1 MRAWFSLTSDRRE
14 SPVPGYYGLIVN
26 DIPET
31 SPDAPRRPRRLAWLL
46 SAFIFLLIAG
56 ATIAGGAVVMLH
68 RAYSD
73 PGPLQAE
80 VRLVVPAGASGRE
93 IARVLADAGV
103 SADERLFQ
111 VALRFLASEKP
122 LRAGEYIFPAGVS
135 LREAI
140 VKLQAGD
147 VVVHRLTIAEGL
159 TTRAVLAA
167 LSAETGLVG
176 LLPTAEE
183 LGEGVLLPETYHFS
197 LGDRRAEI
205 VARMQN
211 AMATAVARLWAA
223 REDGLPLKTPEEAV
237 VLASIIERETA
248 VPDERARVAAVFI
261 NRLKRGMRL
270 QSDPTVAYGLGPEN
284 GSFSGRLLF
293 RHLET
298 DHPYNTYTRVGLP
311 PGPIANPGVDSI
323 AAALN
328 PAESKDLYFVADGT
342 GGHAFARNLA
352 EHNRNVA
359 KWRRIQ
365 RNSR

>member
-1 MRAWFSLTSDRRE
+1 MRAWFSPKSDRRD
-14 SPVPGYYGLIVN
+14 SPIPGYHGPVVN
-26 DIPET
+26 DISET
-31 SPDAPRRPRRLAWLL
+31 STDAPRASRLWSWVV
-46 SAFIFLLIAG
+46 SAFVFLLIAG

-73 PGPLQAE
+73 PGPLRAD
-80 VRLVVPAGASGRE
+80 VGLVIPVGASGRD
-93 IARVLADAGV
+93 IARVLTNAGV

-111 VALRFLASEKP
+111 VSLRFLASEKP
-122 LRAGEYIFPAGVS
+122 LRAGEYIFPAEVS
-135 LREAI
+135 LRDAI
-140 VKLQAGD
+140 LKLQAGE
-147 VVVHRLTIAEGL
+147 VIVHRVTIAEGL

-167 LSAETGLVG
+167 LEAEKGLVG
-176 LLPTAEE
+176 ALPAAGE

-197 LGDRRAEI
+197 LGDRRSDI
-205 VARMQN
+205 VTRMRSS
-211 AMATAVARLWAA
+211 MSETVARLWAE
-223 REDGLPLKTPEEAV
+223 REEGLPLKTPAEAV

-248 VPDERARVAAVFI
+248 VPHERPRVAAVFI

-284 GSFSGRLLF
+284 GTFSGRLLF

-298 DHPYNTYTRVGLP
+298 DHPYNTYTRSGLP

-328 PAESKDLYFVADGT
+328 PAETKDIYFVADGT
-342 GGHAFARNLA
+342 GGHAFARTLA

-365 RNSR
+365 RKSR